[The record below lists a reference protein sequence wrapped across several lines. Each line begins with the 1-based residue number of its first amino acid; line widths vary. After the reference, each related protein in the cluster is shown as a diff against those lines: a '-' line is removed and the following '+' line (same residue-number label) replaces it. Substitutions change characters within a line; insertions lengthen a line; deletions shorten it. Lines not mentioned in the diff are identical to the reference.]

1 MVSDVKYK
9 SIDGER
15 LEKLTTKQM
24 IQRLPITL
32 AHVKGGNTSVNLWN
46 KLDKFCLLY
55 IEQK

>member
-32 AHVKGGNTSVNLWN
+32 AHVKGGNTSVNL
-46 KLDKFCLLY
+46 
-55 IEQK
+55 